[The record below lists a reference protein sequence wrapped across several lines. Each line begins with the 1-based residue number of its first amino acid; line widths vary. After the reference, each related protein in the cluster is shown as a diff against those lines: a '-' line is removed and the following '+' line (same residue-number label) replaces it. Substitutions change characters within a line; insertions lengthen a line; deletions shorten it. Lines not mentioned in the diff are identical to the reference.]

1 MTHPPLTRRA
11 LIAALAAAP
20 AAAALPAVAGRDR
33 KAATEVSVVVEL
45 FTSQGCS
52 SCPPADALLRELAA
66 TPGLLAMTYH
76 VDYWDYLG
84 WRDTFAS
91 PEFTRRQKRYARAQG
106 GSVYTPQMII
116 NGRHPVVGGNRAAVL
131 RLIAAERKR
140 ATCRQVPVSIQHDKA
155 AGMVSVH
162 IGKAQEET
170 PAGSATVWVA
180 SMMPRATVAIA
191 RGENGGRRLTYT
203 NVVRHL
209 MPAGMWKGEEMRLR
223 LPGKELFV
231 AGASQCMAIVQM
243 DDYGPII
250 GAARL

>member
-20 AAAALPAVAGRDR
+20 ATAVLPAIAGRGDDV
-33 KAATEVSVVVEL
+33 AVVVEL

-66 TPGLLAMTYH
+66 TPGVLAMTYH

-91 PEFTRRQKRYARAQG
+91 PEFTRRQKRYARARG
-106 GSVYTPQMII
+106 DSNVYTPQMII

-131 RLIAAERKR
+131 RLIAAEKKR
-140 ATCRQVPVSIQHDKA
+140 ATCRQVPVSIRHDKA

-162 IGKAQEET
+162 IGQAQEEI

-209 MPAGMWKGEEMRLR
+209 MPAGMWKGGEMQLR

-231 AGASQCMAIVQM
+231 AGASQCMAIVQK